1 MDQPTELQT
10 RPGADVDT
18 APVDGAAAPQD
29 LAALRSRL
37 AGLSPDKRRLVE
49 RMLARKGTDLGIIRR
64 AGGAP
69 EAPCSFEQERLWFMY
84 ELLTRREIFHVPVAL
99 RIDGDLDAP
108 ALERALQQLT
118 RRHEALRTVFRQRD
132 GKPFQL
138 VLDRMTIPL
147 DQVDCRRETDP
158 TAAARRLAS
167 ELVTE
172 DFDLTEGPLVRCTL
186 FRVGERTHLL
196 ALVQHHI
203 VSDNWSLG
211 ILLDDLGRLYAN
223 ELGVPV
229 ELAPLDVHYPDF
241 AEWQRST
248 VDGASTRRTLE
259 HWRERLD
266 GAPDALDLPTDRP
279 RPAIR
284 GSQGQFHHVRFGAD
298 LVAGLRDLARRH
310 DTTLLGAFLAGYVAL
325 LSRLVRTE
333 SLVVGVPVAGRPQAE
348 TQRMIGYFLNW
359 LPIHVRVGDRP
370 DLHTLVRR
378 TGSALADA
386 MGHQDI
392 PFDMLVREL
401 QPSRRP
407 GVTPIFQTS
416 FSLRDGAPTPPRMPG
431 LEITSSSSRA
441 ARPTTTDGRAVVR
454 GRRGGRLP
462 ALRRRAP
469 RCRDG
474 RPLGRLAGDAAARR
488 PGHPGRPGRRPADA
502 GRGRGRRH
510 PRPCPDRRRPATGR
524 RCPPR
529 SPRRPPGGPTPSPS
543 PTTSRSSPTRSCPSG
558 PVGSPPPCGSGAKDP
573 AASSVSSSTAAWT
586 CPPRSSACSRP
597 VPPTC
602 RWTRRT
608 RPTAPP
614 TSSPSARCGPC

>member
-64 AGGAP
+64 AGAAP

-99 RIDGDLDAP
+99 RIDGDLDAS

-147 DQVDCRRETDP
+147 DRVDCRRQADP

-186 FRVGERTHLL
+186 FRVGERAHLL

-298 LVAGLRDLARRH
+298 LVAGLRDLARPARH
-310 DTTLLGAFLAGYVAL
+310 HAARRLPRGLRRPAVPAGAH
-325 LSRLVRTE
+325 R
-333 SLVVGVPVAGRPQAE
+333 VPRRGRP
-348 TQRMIGYFLNW
+348 
-359 LPIHVRVGDRP
+359 
-370 DLHTLVRR
+370 
-378 TGSALADA
+378 
-386 MGHQDI
+386 
-392 PFDMLVREL
+392 
-401 QPSRRP
+401 
-407 GVTPIFQTS
+407 
-416 FSLRDGAPTPPRMPG
+416 
-431 LEITSSSSRA
+431 
-441 ARPTTTDGRAVVR
+441 
-454 GRRGGRLP
+454 GGRPP
-462 ALRRRAP
+462 A
-469 RCRDG
+469 G
-474 RPLGRLAGDAAARR
+474 GDAADDRLLPQLA
-488 PGHPGRPGRRPADA
+488 ADPRA
-502 GRGRGRRH
+502 GR
-510 PRPCPDRRRPATGR
+510 
-524 RCPPR
+524 
-529 SPRRPPGGPTPSPS
+529 
-543 PTTSRSSPTRSCPSG
+543 
-558 PVGSPPPCGSGAKDP
+558 
-573 AASSVSSSTAAWT
+573 
-586 CPPRSSACSRP
+586 
-597 VPPTC
+597 
-602 RWTRRT
+602 
-608 RPTAPP
+608 
-614 TSSPSARCGPC
+614 